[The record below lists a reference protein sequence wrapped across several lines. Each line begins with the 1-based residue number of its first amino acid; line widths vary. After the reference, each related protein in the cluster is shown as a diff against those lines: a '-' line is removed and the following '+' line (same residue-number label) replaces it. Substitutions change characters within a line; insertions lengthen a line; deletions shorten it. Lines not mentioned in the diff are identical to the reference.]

1 MLVKCYGST
10 AVSKTASPGST
21 PGTFASFYQ
30 GVAQL
35 VECLVWDQEV
45 GSSSLS
51 TLTIYESN
59 IDMDRNEVIKQ
70 IALRMIVFFL
80 ICIAT
85 GFILSDLNIHSQLAE
100 GNSQNV
106 QDFRRD

>member
-1 MLVKCYGST
+1 M
-10 AVSKTASPGST
+10 
-21 PGTFASFYQ
+21 
-30 GVAQL
+30 
-35 VECLVWDQEV
+35 
-45 GSSSLS
+45 
-51 TLTIYESN
+51 TIYESN